1 MHLHERYKVWIGSIA
16 IVEAIGTNGHDAHR
30 QQMLQISANILVEC
44 GRRIRLNAAL
54 HCIE

>member
-30 QQMLQISANILVEC
+30 QQMLQISANILVER